1 MYIFLLALALE
12 PVQNLMVAVDTH
24 NLSVTLNWNPP
35 VNGGDVTAYDISY
48 SASNGWWNHTT
59 GVKAPNTSVVLTRED
74 YIYPFSTYEI
84 MVRARQT
91 DFEGQWSKIS
101 VYTGT
106 YM

>member
-1 MYIFLLALALE
+1 
-12 PVQNLMVAVDTH
+12 MVAVDTH

-48 SASNGWWNHTT
+48 RAFNGWWIHTT
-59 GVKAPNTSVVLTRED
+59 TVKAPNTSVVLTRED

-84 MVRARQT
+84 MVRAQQT
-91 DFEGQWSKIS
+91 DFEGQWSKIYA
-101 VYTGT
+101 YTGT